1 MTQLSQATLSLLRE
15 KRVLILGVGLTGLS
29 CARFLM
35 KHNISFAVNDS
46 REQPLAEPVEFKR
59 NYPQTQLSVGCW
71 DEKLIAQAEIILAS
85 PGVDLTEPVIA
96 KAISA
101 NCLIWGDV
109 ELYCRL
115 TSTPILAVT
124 GSNGKSTVVS
134 LLTYLGKA
142 LGHQTE
148 LGGNIGVP
156 VLDHL
161 TENVDDDDIN
171 TAKIATQNIEILVLE
186 LSSFQLETLK
196 SMKAIAA
203 TVLNVSDDH
212 LDRHLTM
219 KNYQAI
225 KQGIYLQSA
234 TAIFNRDDS
243 ATYLMPDL
251 MAELNAKS
259 GQTNEKTKV
268 LSFGSDKPEQGHF
281 GIALIEQQNY
291 LMFGE
296 QPLIAIN
303 DLPLAGIHN
312 ALNYLAVLALGY
324 SAGWSLTAMVD
335 NLSGFI
341 GLAHRCQ
348 KIESADNIV
357 WINDSKATNVG
368 ATLAAIT
375 GFSKIM
381 QPTEKLI
388 LIAGGEGKGADFTP
402 LQAAISAHVN
412 HVITIGKDGNK
423 IASLCQNSIQASSLE
438 QAVVEARKIARSQ
451 DVVLLS
457 PACASLDM
465 FKNFAQR
472 GQVFIDAVQEFK
484 AVS

>member
-1 MTQLSQATLSLLRE
+1 MNKELQQSVTAQLAN
-15 KRVLILGVGLTGLS
+15 KRIVILGIGITGLS
-29 CARFLM
+29 CARFLHRY
-35 KHNISFAVNDS
+35 KISFAVNDS
-46 REQPLAEPVEFKR
+46 RAMPISPGDFKHQFAD
-59 NYPQTQLSVGCW
+59 NTLVLGHW
-71 DEKLIAQAEIILAS
+71 DQALIAQADVLIVS
-85 PGVDLTEPVIA
+85 PGIDIA
-96 KAISA
+96 DSEIDKAISKH
-101 NCLIWGDV
+101 CDVIGDI
-109 ELYCRL
+109 ELFCRL
-115 TSTPILAVT
+115 SDTPILAVT

-134 LLTYLGKA
+134 MLHYVGNDLGYCV
-142 LGHQTE
+142 Q
-148 LGGNIGVP
+148 LGGNIGLQ
-156 VLDHL
+156 VLEQID
-161 TENVDDDDIN
+161 NVQADFI
-171 TAKIATQNIEILVLE
+171 VLE
-186 LSSFQLETLK
+186 LSSFQLETVK
-196 SMKAIAA
+196 SMKALAA
-203 TVLNVSDDH
+203 TVLNLSDDH
-212 LDRHLTM
+212 LDRHKTLA
-219 KNYQAI
+219 NYGAI
-225 KQGIYLQSA
+225 KQSIYQNC
-234 TAIFNRDDS
+234 TYAIFNRNDH
-243 ATYLMPDL
+243 ATQP
-251 MAELNAKS
+251 NAIYAQS
-259 GQTNEKTKV
+259 SH
-268 LSFGSDKPEQGHF
+268 LSFGIDQAQPGDF
-281 GIALIEQQNY
+281 GLATVHDESY
-291 LMFGE
+291 LMYGE
-296 QPLIAIN
+296 QALCALAQ
-303 DLPLAGIHN
+303 LPLQGIHN